1 MKNISDLRLFWIFL
15 ALPCTMFA
23 QVGNEVYGEYQRVL
37 DALDGLS
44 NTLYKIDMR
53 MYDDFASSEPGE
65 TLEIEIWVGE
75 DGEMLFSTE
84 EVVYFVTEGEYV
96 LINHPQQQVTVHDRA
111 NENFEFSSILAQDM
125 RPLIVELGLFP
136 LRYNPGNNLSGI
148 SFSAPG
154 LSKNLIKIEYDPVT
168 FLPALMASSIDLSK
182 KPDYYHEFDQHRV
195 EAVYRD
201 YQLGIEI
208 PPLKVEEVFIKRN
221 NQLSGVGR
229 FKEYSVSAT
238 SPQ

>member
-1 MKNISDLRLFWIFL
+1 MKNINAFSFLWVLFF
-15 ALPCTMFA
+15 LPCVMFS
-23 QVGNEVYGEYQRVL
+23 QVGNEVYVEYQRVL

-44 NTLYKIDMR
+44 NTQYKIDLR
-53 MYDDFASSEPGE
+53 MYDDFISSEPSE
-65 TLEIEIWVGE
+65 TVEIRVWVGKG
-75 DGEMLFSTE
+75 GEMLFSAE
-84 EVVYFVTEGEYV
+84 EIVYYVTERDYIM
-96 LINHPQQQVTVHDRA
+96 INHSQRQITVHDRTSDG
-111 NENFEFSSILAQDM
+111 FEFSAILAQDM
-125 RPLIVELGLFP
+125 RPLIAELGLFP

-168 FLPALMASSIDLSK
+168 FLPVLMASSIDLSK

-195 EAVYRD
+195 EAVYHD
-201 YQLGIEI
+201 YELGIEI
-208 PPLKVEEVFIKRN
+208 SPLRVEEVFTKRN

-229 FKEYSVSAT
+229 FKDYTVLAT